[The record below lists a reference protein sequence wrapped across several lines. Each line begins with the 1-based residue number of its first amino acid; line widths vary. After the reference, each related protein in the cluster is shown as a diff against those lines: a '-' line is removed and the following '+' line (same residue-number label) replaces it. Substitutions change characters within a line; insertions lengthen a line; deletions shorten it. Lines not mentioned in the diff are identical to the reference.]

1 MLAGVTCGHSLS
13 ASIELA
19 AELLRSRLGHEE
31 MLHAVQAA
39 LTLGAS
45 GHRPSL
51 EMVETLGGSRG
62 AEGALAITLYWALV
76 AADFRSAVLAV
87 NHAGD
92 STGSMVGN
100 LLGPGSGPRRCRRSG
115 SRGCRPE
122 RWLSRWPLIWL
133 PPSRRV
139 PTIGAGAR
147 SAIPGGRRIS
157 LVGERTCSA
166 RHRPGRGT
174 ALLVLA
180 LTGAGSGSML
190 SRWWAAGCR
199 YPTLPGLPSAPR
211 RPSHGGIGVAGH
223 PN

>member
-62 AEGALAITLYWALV
+62 AEGALAITLYCALV
-76 AADFRSAVLAV
+76 AADFRGGVLLAV
-87 NHAGD
+87 NHSGDSD

-100 LLGPGSGPRRCRRSG
+100 LLGARLGPEAL
-115 SRGCRPE
+115 PE
-122 RWLSRWPLIWL
+122 EWLQGLQ
-133 PPSRRV
+133 
-139 PTIGAGAR
+139 AR
-147 SAIPGGRRIS
+147 A
-157 LVGERTCSA
+157 LVEQVALDLAATVEKGPHDWGWGEE
-166 RHRPGRGT
+166 
-174 ALLVLA
+174 
-180 LTGAGSGSML
+180 
-190 SRWWAAGCR
+190 R
-199 YPTLPGLPSAPR
+199 YPGW
-211 RPSHGGIGVAGH
+211 
-223 PN
+223 